1 MINITAIAVVFVLS
15 LLLPIAAW
23 FIVWRRT
30 KASIVN
36 LLVGMGVFFVC
47 FNIAIAT
54 SLLGSVLI
62 TSPIILTLLLSLRAG
77 LVEEFGR
84 FIAFKWFLKRRNK
97 VSDGLMY
104 GVGHGGMEVLLVYS
118 LAMVNNLIIVFMAN
132 TGTID
137 LLIAMAPEQ
146 AEAIHEA
153 IGLLAESSPLMLG
166 IGLFERVSALILHIA
181 LSVIVFCAVRQRK
194 WLYLILAIAMHT
206 LTNSTITLYV
216 AEVVNLYT
224 LEGIIF
230 GMSLLT
236 AFIAW
241 LIARGYKPPPEPS
254 EPAPPY
260 MPGERSDAS
269 MSESAVAL
277 RELTIDDA
285 ANLSAIVNNKNI
297 WDNLDDMPFP
307 STPQDSED
315 FILPNSR

>member
-166 IGLFERVSALILHIA
+166 IGLFERVSALI
-181 LSVIVFCAVRQRK
+181 
-194 WLYLILAIAMHT
+194 
-206 LTNSTITLYV
+206 
-216 AEVVNLYT
+216 
-224 LEGIIF
+224 
-230 GMSLLT
+230 
-236 AFIAW
+236 
-241 LIARGYKPPPEPS
+241 
-254 EPAPPY
+254 
-260 MPGERSDAS
+260 
-269 MSESAVAL
+269 
-277 RELTIDDA
+277 
-285 ANLSAIVNNKNI
+285 
-297 WDNLDDMPFP
+297 
-307 STPQDSED
+307 
-315 FILPNSR
+315 